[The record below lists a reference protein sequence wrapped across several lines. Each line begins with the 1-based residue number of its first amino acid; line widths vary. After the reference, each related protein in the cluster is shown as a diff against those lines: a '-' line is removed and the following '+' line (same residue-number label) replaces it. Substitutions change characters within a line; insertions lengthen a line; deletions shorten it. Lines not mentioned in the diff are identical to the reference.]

1 MDTQAGN
8 RYPCAVDIVVP
19 TRNRA
24 ALIGVAVESV
34 CRSSYGHF
42 TLWIVD
48 QSDDDATQ
56 TALAPQMAVD
66 ARIRYLRVT
75 SRGANFARN
84 EGTAQGC
91 APVVVFID
99 DDCRVDACWLATLVA
114 ELQAPEVWAVFGRVI
129 PDDETPAGAQ
139 VGAAQVSRAIPMALK
154 DSPQRQVYEG
164 NRFDLSFGHGANM
177 GWRREHFLA
186 VGGFDGLIGAGG
198 PLGTWDEKDAG
209 YRALAHQG
217 GRIIY
222 TPLAL
227 VYHRHWRGWQE
238 VYKAYRAYAI
248 GTGAAAG
255 KYLRCGDVGGIYL
268 LWNWFL
274 DQGVR
279 QVLSGIL
286 KWQSWQ
292 KVQVGLL
299 QLIYPWVGLLQGLG
313 YPIDRKH
320 MIYLSK

>member
-1 MDTQAGN
+1 MDTQTN
-8 RYPCAVDIVVP
+8 HRIPCAVDIVMP

-24 ALIGVAVESV
+24 ALIAVAIESV
-34 CRSSYGHF
+34 LHSSYPHF

-48 QSDDDATQ
+48 QSDDTATEA
-56 TALAPQMAVD
+56 ALDPYLAD
-66 ARIRYLRVT
+66 GRIRYLRAT

-84 EGTAQGC
+84 EGTAQGS
-91 APVVVFID
+91 APVVAYID
-99 DDCRVDACWLATLVA
+99 DDCRVATDWLATLVA
-114 ELQAPEVWAVFGRVI
+114 ELAQPEVWAVFGRVI
-129 PDDETPAGAQ
+129 PDAATPTQGQADAQ
-139 VGAAQVSRAIPMALK
+139 AVSLAIPMALK
-154 DSPQRQVYEG
+154 DSPARRIYEG

-186 VGGFDGLIGAGG
+186 LGGFDGLIGAGG

-209 YRALAHQG
+209 YRALSHQG

-222 TPLAL
+222 TPTAL

-238 VYKAYRAYAI
+238 VYKAYRGYAI

-255 KYLRCGDVGGIYL
+255 KYLRCGDVGGLYL
-268 LWNWFL
+268 LWDWLL

-279 QVLSGIL
+279 QVLSGII

-299 QLIYPWVGLLQGLG
+299 QLIYPWVGLVQGLR
-313 YPIDRKH
+313 YQIDRDH
-320 MIYLSK
+320 VIYLSK

>member
-1 MDTQAGN
+1 MSTQTSN
-8 RYPCAVDIVVP
+8 HPYAVDIVVP

-34 CRSSYGHF
+34 CRSSYRDF

-48 QSDDDATQ
+48 QSDDDATKV
-56 TALAPQMAVD
+56 ALAPYLAAD
-66 ARIRYLRVT
+66 DRIRYLRVN

-84 EGTAQGC
+84 EGTAQGS
-91 APVVVFID
+91 APIVLFID
-99 DDCRVDACWLATLVA
+99 DDCRVDAEWLATLVG
-114 ELQAPEVWAVFGRVI
+114 ELQQPEVWAVFGRVI
-129 PDDETPAGAQ
+129 PDEEATPSAQAGAQ
-139 VGAAQVSRAIPMALK
+139 QVSRAIPMALK
-154 DSPQRQVYEG
+154 DSPQRQVYGG

-209 YRALAHQG
+209 YRALSHQD

-222 TPLAL
+222 TPAAL

-238 VYKAYRAYAI
+238 VYKAYRGYAI

-255 KYLRCGDVGGIYL
+255 KYLRCGDVGGLYL
-268 LWNWFL
+268 LWGWL
-274 DQGVR
+274 VDQGVR

-299 QLIYPWVGLLQGLG
+299 QLIYPWVGLLQGFG

>member
-1 MDTQAGN
+1 M
-8 RYPCAVDIVVP
+8 AVDIVVP

-24 ALIGVAVESV
+24 ALIGVAIESV
-34 CRSSYGHF
+34 CRSSYPDF

-48 QSDDDATQ
+48 QSDDNATKEVV
-56 TALAPQMAVD
+56 AVYQVSD

-91 APVVVFID
+91 APIVLFID
-99 DDCRVDACWLATLVA
+99 DDCRVDAEWLATLVT
-114 ELQAPEVWAVFGRVI
+114 ELEEPAVWAAFGRVI
-129 PDDETPAGAQ
+129 PDDELSSAAQAGAR
-139 VGAAQVSRAIPMALK
+139 QVSRAIPMALK
-154 DSPQRQVYEG
+154 DSPQRQVYAG

-198 PLGTWDEKDAG
+198 ALGTWDEKDAG
-209 YRALAHQG
+209 YRALSHPS

-222 TPLAL
+222 TPHAL

-255 KYLRCGDVGGIYL
+255 KYLRCGDMGGFSL
-268 LWNWFL
+268 LWDWLL

-299 QLIYPWVGLLQGLG
+299 QLIYPWVGLIQGLR